1 MNGIHVP
8 GSNKCNVEDTKGMM
22 LSVHVMKVI
31 RLKDPGDFLS
41 PTPVPRIVPRCL
53 HVALFAWTAGK
64 R

>member
-31 RLKDPGDFLS
+31 
-41 PTPVPRIVPRCL
+41 VPRCL
-53 HVALFAWTAGK
+53 HVALFRVDFREAIGALK
-64 R
+64 SNK